1 MLKVKSNSFGK
12 LKNTGEV
19 EDLTPN
25 SHLRV
30 NTPVQLATFQFTSTK
45 GKMNIREAFT
55 FSFQQIQFETSI
67 PSEQLNSYRYDYV
80 YIFIVNEINLKLSTF
95 KDPVE

>member
-1 MLKVKSNSFGK
+1 MLIMLKMKWNSFGK

-30 NTPVQLATFQFTSTK
+30 NTPVQLSVFQFPFTK
-45 GKMNIREAFT
+45 GKLNIREAFT
-55 FSFQQIQFETSI
+55 FSFQQIQFETST
-67 PSEQLNSYRYDYV
+67 PSEQLKAWKLLRSYRPNYV
-80 YIFIVNEINLKLSTF
+80 YIFIVNAIN
-95 KDPVE
+95 P